1 MNDTSFWL
9 TEDAVSRLVP
19 LEDAI
24 EALERSLLE
33 SADGTAFN
41 VPKALGDVGNGGAM
55 HCLGSASP
63 QAGVCG
69 FKTWVHTGKGAK
81 AVYSLFSTDT
91 GQLLAMMEANT
102 LGQLRT
108 AAMTAVG
115 TRWLVTDAS
124 VSEMAVIG
132 SGKQALGQIL
142 AINAVRPLSR
152 IRIWSPNAERRKQFV
167 EKVGHILRNSEAIDA
182 PSIEAATEGAPIVT
196 VVTRATQPF
205 FPAKLLAPGA
215 HLNAVGAILP
225 GNAEIFPDVFKR
237 AKAIVVDDI
246 TNTRKAS
253 REFIDYFGPDDA
265 NWTRIQ
271 PLSKVIREGEAK
283 ATGTG
288 DITLFKAMGMGL
300 SDLAIARLV
309 HERAT
314 GDENIA
320 IRLPLTAPAPIR
332 LKSE

>member
-1 MNDTSFWL
+1 MNATSLWL
-9 TEDAVSRLVP
+9 TEDAVSRLVS

-33 SADGTAFN
+33 AADGTAFN
-41 VPKALGDVGNGGAM
+41 VPKALGDVGRGGAM

-69 FKTWVHTGKGAK
+69 FKTWVHTDQGAK
-81 AVYSLFSTDT
+81 AVFSLFSTAN

-115 TRWLVTDAS
+115 TRWLVTDPG
-124 VSEMAVIG
+124 VNEMAVIG

-142 AINAVRPLSR
+142 AINIVRPLSR
-152 IRIWSPNAERRKQFV
+152 IHIWSPNAERRRQFV
-167 EKVGHILRNSEAIDA
+167 DKVRANLGHAEVIDA
-182 PSIEAATEGAPIVT
+182 PSMEAATEGARLVT

-205 FPAKLLAPGA
+205 FPATLLAPGA

-225 GNAEIFPDVFKR
+225 GNAEIFPDVFER
-237 AKAIVVDDI
+237 AKSIVVDDI

-253 REFIDYFGPDDA
+253 REFIDYFGADDE
-265 NWTRIQ
+265 NWTRVQ
-271 PLSKVIREGEAK
+271 PLSDVIRQRGAR
-283 ATGTG
+283 AGAG

-300 SDLAIARLV
+300 SDLAIARMA
-309 HERAT
+309 HERAMADT
-314 GDENIA
+314 DAA
-320 IRLPLTAPAPIR
+320 IRLPLTAPAPVR
-332 LKSE
+332 LRAA